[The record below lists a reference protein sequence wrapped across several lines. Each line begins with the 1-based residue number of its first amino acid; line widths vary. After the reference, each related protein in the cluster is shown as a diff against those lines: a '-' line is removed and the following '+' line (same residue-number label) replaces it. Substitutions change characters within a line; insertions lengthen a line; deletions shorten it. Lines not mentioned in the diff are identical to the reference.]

1 MLCMLHYSQVAA
13 TPVTHGVC
21 ALMLLW
27 CALPGAVYE
36 RHAGVYA
43 SHPDITAFFKVFGTS
58 LNPYKLT
65 EALMGYTK

>member
-1 MLCMLHYSQVAA
+1 
-13 TPVTHGVC
+13 
-21 ALMLLW
+21 MLLW